1 MDPIVTEGR
10 PDATATVPGV
20 PARSKV
26 PHPSQEELWPLVDEL
41 IRAFERAAE
50 FAPVMRQRYE
60 IAMAVE
66 DHGGSWASVLGPHNA
81 PQLIEA
87 TNDLIDDLMRL
98 GAELRRVLAR
108 GLYAEGLSMEE
119 IANMYG
125 VSRQRVS
132 AIISSTTD
140 PAKGPWRTRTNTRD
154 RS

>member
-1 MDPIVTEGR
+1 M
-10 PDATATVPGV
+10 PGV
-20 PARSKV
+20 ARQNRI
-26 PHPSQEELWPLVDEL
+26 PHPPAEELWPLIDEL
-41 IRAFERAAE
+41 IGAFERAAE
-50 FAPVMRQRYE
+50 FAPRMRARYQEAMTIENRGENWAEVM
-60 IAMAVE
+60 
-66 DHGGSWASVLGPHNA
+66 GPHHT

-119 IANMYG
+119 IASMYG

-132 AIISSTTD
+132 AIISSDTD

-154 RS
+154 QA